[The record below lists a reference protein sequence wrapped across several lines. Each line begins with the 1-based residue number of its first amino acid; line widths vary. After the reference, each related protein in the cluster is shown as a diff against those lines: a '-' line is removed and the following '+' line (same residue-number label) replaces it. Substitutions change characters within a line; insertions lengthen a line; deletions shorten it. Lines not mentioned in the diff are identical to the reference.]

1 MVLSRCKL
9 FLCFILAA
17 TPFLLKRLGVCIPPF
32 KYVPGCNFISEISF
46 EVLLLCSNFDP
57 SFSLHGK
64 AKRLKKLSILRM
76 DLLLK
81 EMVVS
86 LFLDMKIE
94 KTSDFSLLIIFN
106 DKNIDISGILLDW
119 EYGFG
124 FLLRCCIVLLKD
136 VKCTIYHECLYAY
149 THTLT
154 QRVRERERQRERG
167 GGQAELTT
175 VDDLGGEAGEVAFG
189 V

>member
-1 MVLSRCKL
+1 
-9 FLCFILAA
+9 
-17 TPFLLKRLGVCIPPF
+17 
-32 KYVPGCNFISEISF
+32 
-46 EVLLLCSNFDP
+46 
-57 SFSLHGK
+57 
-64 AKRLKKLSILRM
+64 M

-86 LFLDMKIE
+86 LVLDMKIE

-106 DKNIDISGILLDW
+106 DKNIDISGIVLDW

-124 FLLRCCIVLLKD
+124 FVLRCCIVLLKD
-136 VKCTIYHECLYAY
+136 VKCTICHECLYAY

-154 QRVRERERQRERG
+154 QRVRERERDRERGEGG
-167 GGQAELTT
+167 GGQAELMT
-175 VDDLGGEAGEVAFG
+175 VDDSGDEAGEVAFG